1 MITTVATIG
10 ERILGMRINKQH
22 AKSKPK
28 ILETQRLCRPLS
40 PLGDEVKDTVAKR
53 YGSLMD

>member
-1 MITTVATIG
+1 MITTVTTIG
-10 ERILGMRINKQH
+10 EEILGMRINKQH

-28 ILETQRLCRPLS
+28 ILERLRLCQPLS

-53 YGSLMD
+53 AIDP